1 MCGIVGY
8 VGARK
13 AAPLLLNGLNKLEYR
28 GYDSAGIAVI
38 ENGGIKTAKAAGR
51 LDNLIKLTRGGGIF
65 SGTVGIGHTRWA
77 THGEPNEKNC
87 HPHLSRDGRWAV
99 VHNGIIENYA
109 EIREFL
115 AERGFCFK
123 SDTDTETIAHLLEYY
138 CSGDVFE
145 AIRKTL
151 NRLRGSYALGIL
163 YSGTPECFYAVRKSS
178 PLVIGLGE
186 GENAIASDIP
196 ALLDFTRR
204 FVTIGDDEIV
214 RVWRDRADFYNKNL
228 EPIEKT
234 SFFVDYDAESAEK
247 GEFRHFMLKEIYE
260 QPEALRAAVEPRIKG
275 GKVKFADF
283 PFSDEDLSR
292 FRRLDLIGCG
302 SAYNACVAAKYF
314 IEKLCRVPVNCE
326 LASEYRY
333 RDPITDGGVLSVFVS
348 QSGETA
354 DTLAALRLAR
364 EKGSPSI
371 AVVNAVDSSIARE
384 ADYVL
389 YTNAGPEIAVATTK
403 GYTTQVAVLYLL
415 GLRIA
420 EARKAASDTEIRE
433 LVCELEAVPE
443 KIKSVLSETNAVKSV
458 VEPLRSAETAFYIG
472 RGQDYAIAI
481 EAALKLKEISYI
493 HAESYAA
500 GELKHGTIS
509 LIERDTPVFA
519 IATDPKTS
527 EKTLSNAVETAS
539 RGAKIVSIIG
549 KGCDGFEKI
558 SSAVLRLPDCD
569 ARFYPLLGAIYVQLI
584 GYYAALYRGTDVDKP
599 RNLAKSVT
607 VE

>member
-13 AAPLLLNGLNKLEYR
+13 AAPLLLDGLNKLEYR
-28 GYDSAGIAVI
+28 GYDSAGIAIV
-38 ENGGIKTAKAAGR
+38 ENCGIKTAKAARR
-51 LDNLIKLTRGGGIF
+51 LDNLVKLTRGGEIF

-87 HPHLSRDGRWAV
+87 HPHLSRDGKWAV

-115 AERGFCFK
+115 TERGFILQ

-138 CSGDVFE
+138 CSGNVFE

-163 YSGTPECFYAVRKSS
+163 YSGTPEVLYAVRKSS
-178 PLVIGLGE
+178 PLVLGLGND
-186 GENAIASDIP
+186 ENAIASDIP

-228 EPIEKT
+228 EPIEKNSYT
-234 SFFVDYDAESAEK
+234 VDFAAESVEK
-247 GEFRHFMLKEIYE
+247 GEFSHFMLKEIFE
-260 QPEALRAAVEPRIKG
+260 QPEALRSAIEPRIKL
-275 GKVKFADF
+275 GKVNFADF
-283 PFSDEDLSR
+283 PFSDEDLRR

-314 IEKLCRVPVNCE
+314 IERLCRMPVNCE

-333 RDPITDGGVLSVFVS
+333 RDPITDDGVLSVFVS

-364 EKGSPSI
+364 KKGSPTI
-371 AVVNAVDSSIARE
+371 AVVNAVGSSIARE
-384 ADYVL
+384 SDYVL

-403 GYTTQVAVLYLL
+403 GYTTQIAVLYLL

-420 EARKAASDTEIRE
+420 EARKVASATEIRGLISS
-433 LVCELEAVPE
+433 LVIVPD
-443 KIKSVLSETNAVKSV
+443 KIRSILSETNAVKRM
-458 VEPLRSAETAFYIG
+458 VEILRSAETAFFIG
-472 RGQDYAIAI
+472 RGQDYATAI

-519 IATDPKTS
+519 IATDPKIC
-527 EKTLSNAVETAS
+527 EKTLSNAVETVS
-539 RGAKIVSIIG
+539 RGAKIVSIVG

-558 SSAVLRLPDCD
+558 SSAVLLLPDCD
-569 ARFYPLLGAIYVQLI
+569 ARFYPLLDAVYVQLI